1 MMQQNR
7 KGFLIEAGLLT
18 SILTESKVLLAICY
32 EISDPNYVMHATWF
46 SLQNLCSSQLPIED
60 GYYSRYLDGLADLY
74 MTYLENIL
82 KKSTIYLNRFI

>member
-1 MMQQNR
+1 MQQNR

-18 SILTESKVLLAICY
+18 SILTESKVLLAVCY
-32 EISDPNYVMHATWF
+32 EISDYVMHATWF
-46 SLQNLCSSQLPIED
+46 SLQNLCNSQLPIED

-82 KKSTIYLNRFI
+82 QKSTIYLNRFI